1 MTEPDLLPRLMS
13 AQADAMVERA
23 KSLGLTWTL
32 RPATVETAPTSTAPP
47 AVTYDSDSAAVDAV
61 SLIGRVYV
69 NDRVMMLMIPPGG
82 NYIIG
87 NLNTLIP
94 LTTRI
99 DSASG
104 TAAAGAEAVALT
116 LPSMVFAPGS
126 AYRIIW
132 GTDQVSSVA
141 NVVVWRVRQ
150 GTSTAGTTVYLGQ
163 KPVPTGVGG
172 QQRFESI
179 FYVINATS
187 LNITSQMVLTH
198 QPSAGTTTAIGSA
211 TQVRFLE
218 VTYAGRS
225 TDYPSAFP
233 LA

>member
-1 MTEPDLLPRLMS
+1 MSEEQLPDLL
-13 AQADAMVERA
+13 ATQAGAVVERA

-32 RPATVETAPTSTAPP
+32 RPATVATAPTTTAPP
-47 AVTYDSDSAAVDAV
+47 TVICDGDTIPLGAI
-61 SLIGRVYV
+61 SLIGRVYAD
-69 NDRVMMLMIPPGG
+69 DRVMTLLIPPGG
-82 NYIIG
+82 TYIIG
-87 NLNTLIP
+87 ELNALVP

-116 LPSMVFAPGS
+116 LPSMVFAPGH
-126 AYRIIW
+126 AYRVIW
-132 GTDQVSSVA
+132 GTDQLSSVT
-141 NVVVWRVRQ
+141 NVVAWRVRQ
-150 GTSTAGTTVYLGQ
+150 GTSTAGTAVYLGQ
-163 KPVPTGVGG
+163 KPVPGGVGA

-179 FYVINATS
+179 FYVVNSTAA
-187 LNITSQMVLTH
+187 NITSQMVLTH

-218 VTYAGRS
+218 VTHAGFS

-233 LA
+233 LV

>member
-1 MTEPDLLPRLMS
+1 MTDELPEVL
-13 AQADAMVERA
+13 ATQAKAVVDRA

-32 RPATVETAPTSTAPP
+32 RPGTVQTAATSTAGPT
-47 AVTYDSDSAAVDAV
+47 VMYDNDTVAIGAI
-61 SLIGRVYV
+61 SLAGRVYA

-94 LTTRI
+94 LTTRV

-116 LPSMVFAPGS
+116 LPSMVFAPDS
-126 AYRIIW
+126 AYRVTW

-141 NVVVWRVRQ
+141 NVVAWRVRQ
-150 GTSTAGTTVYLGQ
+150 GTTTGGTAVYLSQ
-163 KPVPTGVGG
+163 RSVPTGVGA
-172 QQRFESI
+172 QQRYESI
-179 FYVINATS
+179 FYVINSTAA
-187 LNITSQMVLTH
+187 NITSQMVLTH

-211 TQVRFLE
+211 TQVRYLE
-218 VTYAGRS
+218 VAYAGFD

-233 LA
+233 LT